1 MVDLLCIVAETFSLV
16 AEAQPCPT
24 DLPPPSPSHS
34 NGSFF
39 FTPIPALNSSPEFS
53 SLYNITELLGR
64 KWQTGTQ
71 TDTDI
76 GYSLTISCI

>member
-16 AEAQPCPT
+16 AEAQSCPT

-34 NGSFF
+34 NGSCF

-53 SLYNITELLGR
+53 SLLGR
-64 KWQTGTQ
+64 KRQTGTQ
-71 TDTDI
+71 TDTVI
-76 GYSLTISCI
+76 GYLLTISCI